1 MLISSIVS
9 VKIAYALAK
18 DMVNFEAAKR
28 LAPNLLDSSKRWL
41 LDTIQ
46 NHQNHYQRFQQRRAT
61 TNEGDGEEAYEQER
75 DKVST
80 EYLVHNWLEA
90 LFAWFQI
97 IILWHEPRVSLGAI
111 SGLLISFLYVL
122 ISYDSL
128 F

>member
-1 MLISSIVS
+1 MLISSIVT

-28 LAPNLLDSSKRWL
+28 LAPNLIDSSRRWL

-46 NHQNHYQRFQQRRAT
+46 NQLHHSNQQAIE
-61 TNEGDGEEAYEQER
+61 TNDEEE
-75 DKVST
+75 DKKNQDSVST

-97 IILWHEPRVSLGAI
+97 VILWHEPSVSLSAVT
-111 SGLLISFLYVL
+111 GLLSSFL
-122 ISYDSL
+122 
-128 F
+128 